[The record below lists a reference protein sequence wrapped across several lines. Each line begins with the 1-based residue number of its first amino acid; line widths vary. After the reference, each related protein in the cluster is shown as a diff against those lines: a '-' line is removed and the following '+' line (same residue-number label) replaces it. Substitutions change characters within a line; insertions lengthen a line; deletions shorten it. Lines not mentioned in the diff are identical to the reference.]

1 MKLRTH
7 TAFILILMACLLTL
21 TSSPLMAQVYKVV
34 DEDGNVTFTDQ
45 APYGGAKPIELK
57 PISVVEAPIYETP
70 PKRTAEGA
78 EGDEENQMSIRE
90 LRRAYSDF
98 AIVSPQSEQSI
109 YHPESAVAVIW
120 RTAKQLQ
127 TGMQVTVSINGK
139 PLATTTEP
147 LIEAPEL
154 DRGEHTVTA
163 VLTDRRNRN
172 IATAEPVTFF
182 VQRPNIY
189 TNRARPTPRGG
200 G

>member
-57 PISVVEAPIYETP
+57 PISVVETPIYETP

-90 LRRAYSDF
+90 LRRAYRDF

-109 YHPESAVAVIW
+109 YHPESAVAIVW
-120 RTAKQLQ
+120 RTGKQLQ
-127 TGMQVTVSINGK
+127 TGMQVTVSINGN

-147 LIEAPEL
+147 MVAAPEL
-154 DRGEHTVTA
+154 NRGEHTVTA
-163 VLTDRRNRN
+163 VLTDSRNRN

-189 TNRARPTPRGG
+189 TNRPRPGPGG
-200 G
+200 GG